1 MENMDKSIEILKIY
15 KRILE
20 HLKTLEENTE
30 SNDYLGY
37 RIFRN
42 SNKNDEYFSKE
53 FRDLMR
59 DRKIVIK
66 SKIAVENIYLLAY
79 ILDALI
85 FTNLPNFDNYL
96 NKNFIERYI
105 IYYFKENN
113 NTIIIENEAIEDMKS
128 KDALF
133 WIDKT
138 NSIQKHQR
146 LKTRNTFG
154 FHFNDDATI
163 TLDNI
168 NNFVLDFTKYEI
180 DTYVCKNDNFYQKLE
195 INDGNTAEKKI
206 GYIPF
211 VKRRK
216 TESEFW
222 FYHLKDSKFM
232 FEDDIRIFTIDDMLN
247 QVNSILST
255 FEILMEKKETLH
267 ELEIETK
274 KPAILQKYLEQGFT
288 EEEIF
293 NFVGLDNIEFK

>member
-1 MENMDKSIEILKIY
+1 MENMEKSIEILKIY
-15 KRILE
+15 KKILE
-20 HLKTLEENTE
+20 HLKTLEESTE
-30 SNDYLGY
+30 SNNYLGY
-37 RIFRN
+37 RIFKN
-42 SNKNDEYFSKE
+42 SNINDEYFSKE

-66 SKIAVENIYLLAY
+66 SKIILENIFLLAY

-96 NKNFIERYI
+96 NKNFIERYRM
-105 IYYFKENN
+105 YRYRENN
-113 NTIIIENEAIEDMKS
+113 NTIIDENEAIEDMKS

-133 WIDKT
+133 WLDKT

-146 LKTRNTFG
+146 LGTQNTFILA
-154 FHFNDDATI
+154 FNENGPQI
-163 TLDNI
+163 TNNI
-168 NNFVLDFTKYEI
+168 NNYVLDFTNYEI
-180 DTYVCKNDNFYQKLE
+180 DAYVCMNNNFYQRYE
-195 INDGNTAEKKI
+195 IHDRNTGEKKI
-206 GYIPF
+206 MLIPLI
-211 VKRRK
+211 KRRK

-232 FEDDIRIFTIDDMLN
+232 FENDLRVFTIDDMLN

-288 EEEIF
+288 EEEVF
-293 NFVGLDNIEFK
+293 NFIGLDNVEFK